1 MKTRIVS
8 LPISLLLLSLVSN
21 VAVQTVDNLPFNT
34 SLDGGVTVSF
44 TTAPSDTRS
53 DLKLTPNVSNDFS
66 GDGVALRIKN
76 NITTGGGSPMFIYL
90 NESESNS
97 YGWWHILPLFHNRRK
112 DKCYLS

>member
-44 TTAPSDTRS
+44 TTAPSDTV
-53 DLKLTPNVSNDFS
+53 L
-66 GDGVALRIKN
+66 I
-76 NITTGGGSPMFIYL
+76 
-90 NESESNS
+90 
-97 YGWWHILPLFHNRRK
+97 
-112 DKCYLS
+112 

>member
-66 GDGVALRIKN
+66 GAVSYTHLTLP
-76 NITTGGGSPMFIYL
+76 TT
-90 NESESNS
+90 
-97 YGWWHILPLFHNRRK
+97 
-112 DKCYLS
+112 